1 MNAKLPPIDKYQ
13 KLSRYQIQMIVSLA
27 TRQNDPLLVR
37 AERIKA
43 LTFCTD
49 DVKFQC
55 LKVSKWVSQE
65 LYDALFKIYFG
76 EVEKPVELLEPKPE
90 ETYNDDEKAPEG
102 LLEGFENVEPT
113 VIEPKEKHK
122 YTRFTDVQNRQ
133 FIEDYHSGMTNDELA
148 EKYGLT
154 KKQVIQKIADFKR
167 KRRGLLKETT
177 KMKDE
182 TKTVQAET
190 KPETIS
196 DALTALDEV
205 NPEKMPKAFTAT
217 GKGFMTTDSG
227 LKLDEEPIVSL
238 LRQKIIEKGLRQ
250 FYAEV
255 EITIRPVTPTGMIVA
270 VEE

>member
-1 MNAKLPPIDKYQ
+1 MNAMLPPIDKYQ
-13 KLSRYQIQMIVSLA
+13 RLSRYQISMLVNLA
-27 TRQNDPLLVR
+27 TRQSDPLPVR

-55 LKVSKWVSQE
+55 LKVSKWVNQE

-76 EVEKPVELLEPKPE
+76 EVEKPVELFEPKPE

-113 VIEPKEKHK
+113 VIEPKEKRK

-133 FIEDYHSGMTNDELA
+133 FIEDYHSGMTNDKLA

-154 KKQVIQKIADFKR
+154 KKQVIQKLADF

-182 TKTVQAET
+182 TKAVQTET

-196 DALTALDEV
+196 DALTALDEI

>member
-1 MNAKLPPIDKYQ
+1 MNAMLPPIDNYNR
-13 KLSRYQIQMIVSLA
+13 LSRYQISMIVNLA
-27 TRQNDPLLVR
+27 TRQKDSLPVR
-37 AERIKA
+37 AEKLKA
-43 LTFCTD
+43 LSFCTD
-49 DVKFQC
+49 
-55 LKVSKWVSQE
+55 
-65 LYDALFKIYFG
+65 
-76 EVEKPVELLEPKPE
+76 
-90 ETYNDDEKAPEG
+90 T
-102 LLEGFENVEPT
+102 
-113 VIEPKEKHK
+113 
-122 YTRFTDVQNRQ
+122 QNRQ
-133 FIEDYHSGMTNDELA
+133 FIEDYHSGMTKDELS

-167 KRRGLLKETT
+167 RGSLKETT

-182 TKTVQAET
+182 TKAVQTET

-217 GKGFMTTDSG
+217 GRGFMTTDNG
-227 LKLDEEPIVSL
+227 LKLDEEPITTM